1 MNAEA
6 MLEVLKRDFGINNRE
21 EFEAACKNFT
31 GLDIGIFITP
41 VGEVTKN
48 DGKCRESYLQ
58 TVNW

>member
-41 VGEVTKN
+41 VGKVTEN

>member
-41 VGEVTKN
+41 VGGGN
-48 DGKCRESYLQ
+48 GK
-58 TVNW
+58 